1 MFFDLLAAV
10 LCGGWGAERC
20 PGDLMRSDAG
30 RGLGLGNG
38 ERGACFVRYSIF
50 DVQNIRYYRQ
60 ECQLNERL
68 DPRLDLRRKK
78 KKINCH
84 SLSFFV
90 SRSCQ
95 NHTAALLLNVV
106 SMLTSSLMPEQNV
119 NMGEQDVNIGHS
131 FVGSGE
137 QIFRK
142 RRQPFKLE
150 LFIYRCS
157 SD

>member
-84 SLSFFV
+84 SLSFFCIEELSKPHCCPFIKRCKHV
-90 SRSCQ
+90 
-95 NHTAALLLNVV
+95 NV
-106 SMLTSSLMPEQNV
+106 LPDAGTE
-119 NMGEQDVNIGHS
+119 
-131 FVGSGE
+131 
-137 QIFRK
+137 
-142 RRQPFKLE
+142 
-150 LFIYRCS
+150 C
-157 SD
+157 